1 LLRFCAACYDLLAVI
16 LCWWLAY
23 LLRFNLALP
32 PEYFTDGLR
41 VLPAVVITHAVADQA
56 CGLYR
61 GIWRYASLRDLL
73 RILIAVTTGALV
85 VIFFAHMLNPLETRQ
100 IPRSVLLLH
109 PLLLVLVM
117 GGGRFLY
124 RLVKD
129 WRQYGHLGLTGEW
142 VLIVGA
148 GYAGARLAQ
157 ELQGSTEWRVGGF
170 LDDDFSKRGQEI
182 HGIRVRGPIR
192 KMEYWAKKLEIQHVI
207 IAMPGVPLRI
217 RQRAMETAVQAGLQV
232 LSVPAAE
239 DLLARRVTLSRL
251 RRVQLEDLLKRDPVQ
266 LDTRGLA
273 GMLTGQVVLVTGAG
287 GSIGS
292 ELARQIA
299 GFQPSALVLFE
310 HSEFALFQI
319 EQEFRHVFPEL
330 AIHPAIGD
338 VKDANRLDQVFSAW
352 QPVLVFHAAAYKH
365 VPLMENGNAREAVR
379 NNVTGT
385 CVLAEAALRHQV
397 NKMVL
402 ISTDKAVNP
411 VNVMG
416 ASKRVAEILVSCF
429 EADARASGASTRFL
443 AVRFGNVL
451 GSNGSV
457 IPTFEQQIAKGGP
470 VTVTHPDI
478 LRYFM
483 LIPEAAQLVLQAA
496 LMGEGGEIFVLDMG
510 DPVRILDLARDMIL
524 LSGHSEAEIPIQI
537 TGLRPGE
544 KLYEELLANDENSL
558 PTPHPKLRVSR
569 AATAPPTEWRA
580 ALETWL
586 ASLPPEDAAIR
597 AGLARFAP
605 EYQPAPPKDAT
616 E

>member
-1 LLRFCAACYDLLAVI
+1 MLRLCAASYDLLALI

-23 LLRFNLALP
+23 LLRFNLVLP
-32 PEYFTDGLR
+32 PEYFASGLR
-41 VLPAVVITHAVADQA
+41 VLPAVVITHAVIYQV

-85 VIFFAHMLNPLETRQ
+85 VVFFAHMLNPLETRQ

-157 ELQGSTEWRVGGF
+157 ELRGSTEWRAAGF
-170 LDDDFSKRGQEI
+170 LDDDSSKRDQEI

-192 KMEYWAKKLEIQHVI
+192 KMAYWARKLDIRHVI

-239 DLLARRVTLSRL
+239 DLLARRVTISRL

-266 LDTRGLA
+266 LDTGGLA
-273 GMLTGQVVLVTGAG
+273 GMLTDQVVLITGAG

-299 GFQPSALVLFE
+299 GFQPRALVLLE

-319 EQEFRHVFPEL
+319 EQEFRRTFPEL
-330 AIHPAIGD
+330 AIHPVIGD
-338 VKDANRLDQVFSAW
+338 VKDACRLEQVFSAW
-352 QPVLVFHAAAYKH
+352 RPALVFHAAAYKH
-365 VPLMENGNAREAVR
+365 VPLMETGNAREAVR

-385 CVLAEAALRHQV
+385 AVLAAAALRHQV
-397 NKMVL
+397 KKMVL

-416 ASKRVAEILVSCF
+416 ASKRIAEMLVSRF
-429 EADARASGASTRFL
+429 EADARVFGAHTCFL

-457 IPTFEQQIAKGGP
+457 ISTFERQIAKGGP

-496 LMGEGGEIFVLDMG
+496 LMGKGGEIFVLDMG
-510 DPVRILDLARDMIL
+510 EPIKILDLARDMIL

-544 KLYEELLANDENSL
+544 KLYEELLADDETSL
-558 PTPHPKLRVSR
+558 PTPHPKLRISK
-569 AATAPPTEWRA
+569 AATAPPVEWRA
-580 ALETWL
+580 ELETWL
-586 ASLPPEDAAIR
+586 ASLPLEDTAIR

-605 EYQPAPPKDAT
+605 EYQPAAL
-616 E
+616 EEAAE